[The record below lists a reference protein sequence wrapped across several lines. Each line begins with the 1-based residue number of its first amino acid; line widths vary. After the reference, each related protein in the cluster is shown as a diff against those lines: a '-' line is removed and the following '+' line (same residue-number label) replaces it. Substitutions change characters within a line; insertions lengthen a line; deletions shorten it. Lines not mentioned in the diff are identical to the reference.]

1 MSLEA
6 NSPDRR
12 QILAAL
18 TALGIGTTTFHR
30 ALAAQTSDPPKKDD
44 SKKDEPKK
52 DEPKPKDDPFRVTPE
67 MVANAEWV
75 AGITLTD
82 ADRKTVA
89 GMLTRTLRGYAAVRK
104 VELPNDVPPAIRFD
118 PTPGEPLYTGP
129 RGTVVPPKVELSK
142 PDADEDLA
150 FLPLAKLAHLVRTKQ
165 VSSVEL
171 TKLALSRL
179 KKYDPVLLCVVSLT
193 EELALRQARRADEEI
208 AAGKYRGPLHGIPWG
223 AKDLISYPGTKTTWG
238 AGPYKDQSLD
248 IKATVAKRLEEA
260 GAVLVA
266 KLTLGALAMGD
277 KWFGGMTRNPWH
289 VKEGSSGSSAGSA
302 AAVAAGLVAFA
313 VGTETHGS
321 IVSPC
326 TRCGVTGLR
335 PTFGRVSRHG
345 CMALTWTMDKVGP
358 IARTVEDC
366 ALAFGALHGAD
377 GLDPTAVDRPFD
389 WPAKTGPKGL
399 KVGYFE
405 TKKDAAERR
414 ELKALKELGVELV
427 PVKLPDKLPVQAL
440 FVILNAE
447 SAAAFDDLTRRGV
460 TEGIGSWP
468 NSFRAGQFVTAVE
481 YLRANRVRTLLMRQM
496 AEMMAKVDLYV
507 APTWADLQ
515 VTNLTG
521 HPSVCVPNG
530 FTRRDGA
537 EVPESIVFTG
547 RLHGE
552 SELMAVAH
560 AYQQATGHHLKRPP
574 MDRITKENAG

>member
-6 NSPDRR
+6 HPPDRR
-12 QILAAL
+12 QILSAL

-30 ALAAQTSDPPKKDD
+30 ALAAQVDDPPKKDG
-44 SKKDEPKK
+44 
-52 DEPKPKDDPFRVTPE
+52 PKPKDDPTRVTPE
-67 MVANAEWV
+67 MVKYAEWV
-75 AGITLTD
+75 AGLTLTD
-82 ADRKTVA
+82 DERKAVA
-89 GMLTRTLRGYAAVRK
+89 SALTRTLRGYADARK

-118 PTPGEPLYTGP
+118 PTPGEPPYTGP
-129 RGTVVPPKVELSK
+129 RGTVESPKVDLSK
-142 PDADEDLA
+142 PDSDEDLA

-171 TKLALSRL
+171 TRLSLARL
-179 KKYDPVLLCVVSLT
+179 KKYDPALLCVVSLC
-193 EELALRQARRADEEI
+193 EELALKQARQADEEI

-223 AKDLISYPGTKTTWG
+223 AKDLMSYPGYKTTWG

-248 IKATVAKRLEEA
+248 TKATVAKRLEET

-266 KLTLGALAMGD
+266 KLTLGALAMDD

-313 VGTETHGS
+313 IGTETLGS

-326 TRCGVTGLR
+326 TRCGVSGLR
-335 PTFGRVSRHG
+335 PTFGRISRHG
-345 CMALTWTMDKVGP
+345 CMALTWTMDKLGP
-358 IARTVEDC
+358 IARSVEDC
-366 ALAFGALHGAD
+366 ALVFGAIHGAD

-389 WPAKTGPKGL
+389 WPAKRGPEGL

-405 TKKDAAERR
+405 TKKGPDERAD
-414 ELKALKELGVELV
+414 LKALKEIGVELV
-427 PVKLPDKLPVQAL
+427 PVALPDKLPVQAL
-440 FVILNAE
+440 HVILDAE
-447 SAAAFDDLTRRGV
+447 AAAAFDDLTRKGV
-460 TEGIGSWP
+460 TEGIGTWP
-468 NSFRAGQFVTAVE
+468 TTFRKGQFVTAVE

-496 AEMMAKVDLYV
+496 AELMATVDLYV
-507 APTWADLQ
+507 APTWSDLLT
-515 VTNLTG
+515 TNLTG

-530 FTRRDGA
+530 FTKRDGA
-537 EVPESIVFTG
+537 EVPESITFTG

-552 SELMAVAH
+552 SELIAVAH

-574 MDRITKENAG
+574 MEKVSKEAMERG